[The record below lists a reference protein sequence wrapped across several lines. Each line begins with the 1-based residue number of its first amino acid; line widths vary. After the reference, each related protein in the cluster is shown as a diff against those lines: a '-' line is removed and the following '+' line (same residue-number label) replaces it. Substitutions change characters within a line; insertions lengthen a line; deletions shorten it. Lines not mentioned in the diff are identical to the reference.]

1 MSWLFSRALVEAF
14 SEATSSG
21 GEPSAPSS
29 GNPTQLAF
37 LPPDRMTAF
46 SRPSRSGMTFR
57 PLTDGLGAA
66 VLMWC
71 QAASRAR
78 TSAWPARE
86 QASTASDPACG
97 DTWRGSLA
105 RFDPATSSWKTAQ
118 PSLLEDLGESSVIW
132 PRSGMTADGQCWELP
147 TLGHRISGTG
157 SGLSVPTPTVYD
169 STGKGTPRKDSNL
182 DQGGRH
188 GVSLHHFVAKWPT
201 PTSQGFD
208 AGGADPRRSL
218 YTAVRAM
225 WPTPTTQDNP
235 QIKGEG
241 KATAHP
247 KRGTTLGGA
256 VRQWPTPNA
265 RDYKGAPGAGCQA
278 RGGHQSSLPSAV
290 RMFHTPNTGGLDGGS
305 NSRRA
310 AEKRGETMPGGGSL
324 NPTWVEWLMGWPL
337 GWTDLKPLA
346 MGKSPF
352 APQQPGD
359 Y

>member
-66 VLMWC
+66 VLTWC

-157 SGLSVPTPTVYD
+157 SG
-169 STGKGTPRKDSNL
+169 
-182 DQGGRH
+182 
-188 GVSLHHFVAKWPT
+188 F
-201 PTSQGFD
+201 
-208 AGGADPRRSL
+208 GADSDR
-218 YTAVRAM
+218 VRLDRQGQSDCA
-225 WPTPTTQDNP
+225 P
-235 QIKGEG
+235 E
-241 KATAHP
+241 A
-247 KRGTTLGGA
+247 GTTLWGGETVA
-256 VRQWPTPNA
+256 HAECKGLQ
-265 RDYKGAPGAGCQA
+265 GAPGAGCQA

-346 MGKSPF
+346 TGKSPF